1 MRIPLRQAQPVS
13 DDAAPPVS
21 AVVQLHPVPVKKA
34 LLVKVVTPNAPVCHV
49 DHVPCDIV
57 LVLDVSTSMR
67 DDAPVPG
74 DSEPTGLSVM
84 DLIKHAALTILQ
96 TLTPGDRLGIVVF
109 GTRSTVIQ
117 SLLYMNEGNKK
128 TARAKIKGLRS
139 SGSTNLWH
147 GIQNGIRV
155 FDESLDNGNVRAMM
169 VLTDGMPNHGCPQ
182 QGFIP
187 KLKAMQPLPATLD
200 TFGFGYG
207 VRSGLLK
214 SLAEFG
220 HGNYAFIPDA
230 GMIGTVFVH
239 AVANLQATFA
249 TEAFLSL
256 TYSPSIQVTEV
267 GETTAVKQ
275 RPQRTVLEKETRMA
289 LHVSLGNLQFGQTR
303 DLFLRFKQ
311 ALFETRS
318 VAVGGAAEANST
330 MTATLSY
337 RKSKLGPIG
346 SKCIPEAPIVVST
359 QAYLLQV
366 SKSLSTAELAY
377 HESRAEICR
386 FLSSLFPL
394 GPDGEHHADLT
405 TCESY
410 KRTLAELV
418 ARIPAQHFH
427 DARNISLMQD
437 LNGPLPHGQISVA
450 INNTAHLYKWGIH
463 YLPSYMNAHSRQIC
477 NSFKD
482 PGPLQYGAESPLF
495 ISCRDSLNDAFDRL
509 PPPGDDQPFLKDSSS
524 SSSTS
529 FSPSSAHSHSSS
541 TAPHEH
547 RPPPP
552 PLAMSMSRYRNPAGV
567 CFAENTPVELASG
580 STLPIRLLRW
590 GTKVRTPA
598 GARQVAMVLRMA
610 VQDETLCCVVY
621 GVSGHCSLLVTP
633 WHPISLDGGATWMFP
648 GRLVGDDMYVVE
660 YTGWVYSVML
670 QPDGNAASHAIRVGG
685 SGSDGVW
692 GVTLGHGVVRGR
704 DVRAHCFLGDYGAVG
719 RSLAGLGEDKF
730 GVVEGRGVRDG
741 RGLVCG
747 FGVVEGDCENM

>member
-1 MRIPLRQAQPVS
+1 
-13 DDAAPPVS
+13 
-21 AVVQLHPVPVKKA
+21 
-34 LLVKVVTPNAPVCHV
+34 
-49 DHVPCDIV
+49 
-57 LVLDVSTSMR
+57 MR

-96 TLTPGDRLGIVVF
+96 TLNPEDRLGIVVF
-109 GTRSTVIQ
+109 GTRSTVVQ
-117 SLLYMNEGNKK
+117 SLLYMNERNKK
-128 TARAKIKGLRS
+128 TAGAKIKGLRP

-182 QGFIP
+182 QGYIP

-249 TEAFLSL
+249 TEASLSL
-256 TYSPSIQVTEV
+256 TYSPSIQLTEV
-267 GETTAVKQ
+267 GETTVVKQ
-275 RPQRTVLEKETRMA
+275 RPRRTALEKGTRMA
-289 LHVSLGNLQFGQTR
+289 LQIHLGNLQFGQTR

-311 ALFETRS
+311 APFETRS
-318 VAVGGAAEANST
+318 AAAGGAAEANST

-337 RKSKLGPIG
+337 RRSKLDPIG
-346 SKCIPEAPIVVST
+346 SKRTPEPPIAIST
-359 QAYLLQV
+359 QANILQA

-405 TCESY
+405 KCESY
-410 KRTLAELV
+410 KRTLSELV
-418 ARIPAQHFH
+418 ANIPAQHFR

-437 LNGPLPHGQISVA
+437 LNGPPPHGQISLA

-495 ISCRDSLNDAFDRL
+495 ISCRDSLNDAFDSL
-509 PPPGDDQPFLKDSSS
+509 PPPTGYDQPSFNSSSSWYTSSS
-524 SSSTS
+524 SSTSTS
-529 FSPSSAHSHSSS
+529 FSPSSVQRCQ
-541 TAPHEH
+541 H
-547 RPPPP
+547 RSPPT

-567 CFAENTPVELASG
+567 CFAESTPVELASG
-580 STLPIRLLRW
+580 RTVPIRLLRR
-590 GTKVRTPA
+590 GTKVRTPT

-621 GVSGHCSLLVTP
+621 GVSGHSLLVTP
-633 WHPISLDGGATWMFP
+633 WHPISLDGGAAWMFP
-648 GRLVGDDMYVVE
+648 GLLVGDGMEVVE

-685 SGSDGVW
+685 SGGDGVW
-692 GVTLGHGVVRGR
+692 GVTLGHGIVRGR
-704 DVRAHCFLGDYGAVG
+704 DVRTHCFLGDYAAVG

-741 RGLVCG
+741 KGLVCG
-747 FGVVEGDCENM
+747 FGVVGGECENMYVNTRS

>member
-1 MRIPLRQAQPVS
+1 
-13 DDAAPPVS
+13 
-21 AVVQLHPVPVKKA
+21 
-34 LLVKVVTPNAPVCHV
+34 
-49 DHVPCDIV
+49 
-57 LVLDVSTSMR
+57 MR

-96 TLTPGDRLGIVVF
+96 TLTPGDRLGIVIF
-109 GTRSTVIQ
+109 GTRSTVLQ

-128 TARAKIKGLRS
+128 TAGAKIKGLRP

-155 FDESLDNGNVRAMM
+155 FDESLDNGNVRAML

-182 QGFIP
+182 QGYIP

-200 TFGFGYG
+200 TFCFGYG

-230 GMIGTVFVH
+230 GMIGTIFIH
-239 AVANLQATFA
+239 AMANLQATFA
-249 TEAFLSL
+249 TEASLSL
-256 TYSPSIQVTEV
+256 MYSPSIQVTEV
-267 GETTAVKQ
+267 GETTVVKQ
-275 RPQRTVLEKETRMA
+275 RPRKTALEKGTRVV
-289 LHVSLGNLQFGQTR
+289 LQIHLGNVHFGQTR

-311 ALFETRS
+311 APFETGS
-318 VAVGGAAEANST
+318 AAAGGAAEANST
-330 MTATLSY
+330 VTATLSY
-337 RKSKLGPIG
+337 RKSKLDSIG
-346 SKCIPEAPIVVST
+346 SKRTPEAPIVIST
-359 QAYLLQV
+359 QANILQA

-405 TCESY
+405 KCESY

-418 ARIPAQHFH
+418 ANIPAQHFR

-437 LNGPLPHGQISVA
+437 LNGPSPHGQISLA

-495 ISCRDSLNDAFDRL
+495 ISCRDSLNNAFDSL
-509 PPPGDDQPFLKDSSS
+509 PPPTGYDQPSFNSSS
-524 SSSTS
+524 SLYTSSSSTTTTTTTTTS
-529 FSPSSAHSHSSS
+529 FSPSSAHRCSSS
-541 TAPHEH
+541 TAPREH
-547 RPPPP
+547 RPPPT
-552 PLAMSMSRYRNPAGV
+552 PLAMPMSRYRNPAGV

-580 STLPIRLLRW
+580 RTVPIRLLRR
-590 GTKVRTPA
+590 GTKVRTPT
-598 GARQVAMVLRMA
+598 GVRQVAMALRMA

-621 GVSGHCSLLVTP
+621 GVSGDSLLVTP
-633 WHPISLDGGATWMFP
+633 WHPISLDGGAAWMFP
-648 GRLVGDDMYVVE
+648 GLLVGNDVYVVE

-670 QPDGNAASHAIRVGG
+670 QPDGNATSHAIRVGR
-685 SGSDGVW
+685 SESDGVW
-692 GVTLGHGVVRGR
+692 GVTLGHGIVRGR

-730 GVVEGRGVRDG
+730 GVVEGKGVRNG

-747 FGVVEGDCENM
+747 FGVVGGECENM